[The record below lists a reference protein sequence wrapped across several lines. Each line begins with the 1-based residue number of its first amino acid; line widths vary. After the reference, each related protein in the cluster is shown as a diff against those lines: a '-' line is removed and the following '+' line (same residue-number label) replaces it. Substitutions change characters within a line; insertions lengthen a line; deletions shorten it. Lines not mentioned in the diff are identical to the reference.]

1 MKTFRPD
8 GRDPRLAGFSRR
20 EALALGLGALGD
32 IDPGLARAAR
42 PSSLRDA
49 ARAGGVMFGTA
60 GGEPLFTDAAYRA
73 LVVEQAAIMTPENAL
88 KFDAL
93 QPQPG
98 RFAFGPADA
107 LVDGAR
113 RNGLLARG
121 HTLAWNDW
129 PAPWLKPLSHA
140 ELARVFD
147 TYLETV
153 VPHFAGRLQSWDVVN
168 EPFWL
173 GKDRPG
179 TFRPGPWY
187 DAMGI
192 DYIFRAF
199 RRTAAL
205 DPAAKLVLNEAW
217 TERTDPVGLAVRS
230 SLLKLVDRILDKGL
244 RLDAVGLQGHLTPQI
259 AFSDASFS
267 DFLHEIA
274 RRGVDIYITE
284 FDVDDESYPRDV
296 WARDDAVAERT
307 AAFLRA
313 VLAVPAT
320 KMVVT
325 WGLSDRYTWWRD
337 PGVMAAHGLGR
348 LARPLPY
355 DDMLH
360 RKPMWAAMDEAFRRH
375 AAEGA
380 SHG

>member
-1 MKTFRPD
+1 MSFRFEETHA
-8 GRDPRLAGFSRR
+8 RSASCTRR
-20 EALALGLGALGD
+20 TALALGVGALGVA
-32 IDPGLARAAR
+32 GLGKAWSAQPASLKAAAR
-42 PSSLRDA
+42 V
-49 ARAGGVMFGTA
+49 GGVTFGTA
-60 GGEPLFTDAAYRA
+60 GGESLFIDPAYRA
-73 LVVEQAAIMTPENAL
+73 LVVEQAAILTPENAL

-93 QPQPG
+93 QPQQG
-98 RFAFGPADA
+98 RFAFGAADA

-113 RNGLLARG
+113 RAGLLARG

-129 PAPWLKPLSHA
+129 PAPWLKPLSHT
-140 ELARVFD
+140 ELTRVFD

-173 GKDRPG
+173 GSDKPG

-217 TERTDPVGLAVRS
+217 TERTDPVGLAVRQ
-230 SLLKLVDRILDKGL
+230 SLLKLIDRIQDKGL
-244 RLDAVGLQGHLTPQI
+244 KLDAVGLQGHLTPQI
-259 AFSDASFS
+259 AFSDASFA

-284 FDVDDESYPRDV
+284 FDVDDESFPDDV
-296 WARDDAVAERT
+296 PARDAAVAKR
-307 AAFLRA
+307 AGAFLHA
-313 VLAVPAT
+313 ALAVPAT

-337 PGVMAAHGLGR
+337 PGLMAAHGLDR

-355 DDMLH
+355 DDMLR
-360 RKPMWAAMDEAFRRH
+360 RKPMWTAMEDAFRHR
-375 AAEGA
+375 ATGA
-380 SHG
+380 SRG

>member
-1 MKTFRPD
+1 MKTPKPD
-8 GRDPRLAGFSRR
+8 AFEPNRR
-20 EALALGLGALGD
+20 EALALAAGLSAAGIGIAQAAPASGRHRPDTLQ
-32 IDPGLARAAR
+32 AAAR
-42 PSSLRDA
+42 S
-49 ARAGGVMFGTA
+49 GGVIFGTA
-60 GGEPLFTDAAYRA
+60 GGEALFSDADYRA
-73 LVVEQAAIMTPENAL
+73 LVIEQAAILTPENAL

-93 QPQPG
+93 QPEQG
-98 RFAFGPADA
+98 RFDFSPADA

-113 RNGLLARG
+113 DNGLLARG

-147 TYLETV
+147 AYLETV

-173 GKDRPG
+173 GKDKPG

-187 DAMGI
+187 DSMGI

-205 DPAAKLVLNEAW
+205 DPHAKLVLNEAW
-217 TERTDPVGLAVRS
+217 TERTDPVGLAVRA
-230 SLLKLVDRILDKGL
+230 SLLKLIDRIQDKGL
-244 RLDAVGLQGHLTPQI
+244 KLDAIGLQGHLTPQI

-274 RRGVDIYITE
+274 RRGVEIYITE
-284 FDVDDESYPRDV
+284 FDVSDASYPRDV
-296 WARDDAVAERT
+296 AQRDRDVARRT
-307 AAFLRA
+307 REFLGA

-320 KMVVT
+320 TMVVT

-337 PGVMAAHGLGR
+337 PTIMAAYGLEW
-348 LARPLPY
+348 LPRPLPY
-355 DDMLH
+355 DDML
-360 RKPMWAAMDEAFRRH
+360 RKKPMWDAMAEAFRHR
-375 AAEGA
+375 GA
-380 SHG
+380 PAPG